1 MNTIPAKEIKRRG
14 ISAVDELFEK
24 GPVHVIQHDEP
35 RYVVMT
41 EARYRDLLEAED
53 EATVARVRASME
65 DVAAGRVTRYDD
77 VEDLIRELDRDE

>member
-53 EATVARVRASME
+53 EAAVARVRASME
-65 DVAAGRVTRYDD
+65 DVAAGRVRKVTAA
-77 VEDLIRELDRDE
+77 ELIEELELDE